1 MADPRLISEWSA
13 DQVDGVVRALR
24 RRQSVGRTVEPA
36 PSDEELSTMVA
47 CAGRA
52 PDHGGLRPTR
62 YLLVRGAAR
71 DRLGEVLASSLARRF
86 PATSAEALTRERG
99 KPLRAPLLV
108 VVVSRLRAD
117 VAAVPPLEQLL
128 SSGVAAGY
136 LLLAAD
142 ALGYGAMWRTGWPV
156 SDPEV
161 RGALGV
167 GPEEAIVGFL
177 YLGTPEGDRVRTAV
191 DQAVGDRVEEWLGPA
206 FDDRTSASERAISE
220 SATSET
226 DGGHAE
232 VGFGSGSQTG
242 GSTLAVEVED
252 DALALAEHPK
262 YRPDEGVRRQ
272 DEIAAVDVA
281 HDDSLAGG
289 GIEGLHDALH
299 EAGPPEVGA
308 PTALI

>member
-1 MADPRLISEWSA
+1 ML
-13 DQVDGVVRALR
+13 
-24 RRQSVGRTVEPA
+24 
-36 PSDEELSTMVA
+36 A

-71 DRLGEVLASSLARRF
+71 DRLGEVLASSLSRRL
-86 PATSAEALTRERG
+86 PAVSEEALTRERG

-117 VAAVPPLEQLL
+117 VPAVPPLEQLL

-167 GPEEAIVGFL
+167 ASEEAIVGFL
-177 YLGTPEGDRVRTAV
+177 YLGTPEGDRVRTAG
-191 DQAVGDRVEEWLGPA
+191 APAAGARVEEWLGTSLG
-206 FDDRTSASERAISE
+206 DRNWP
-220 SATSET
+220 SET

-232 VGFGSGSQTG
+232 VGLRPRSQPSR
-242 GSTLAVEVED
+242 STLSVQVED
-252 DALALAEHPK
+252 DALALAKHPE
-262 YRPDEGVRRQ
+262 YRPDESVGRQ
-272 DEIAAVDVA
+272 DQVAAVGVA
-281 HDDSLAGG
+281 HEDPLAGG
-289 GIEGLHDALH
+289 GVEGLHDALH
-299 EAGPPEVGA
+299 ETGPPEAGA
-308 PTALI
+308 PTAPI